1 MVRLPK
7 PQTAKKKDSLD
18 SRTACIWP
26 NEQKTQGSATADR
39 ALRSFWRVA
48 FTALA
53 DFSLD

>member
-1 MVRLPK
+1 MMRLPK
-7 PQTAKKKDSLD
+7 PQTAQKKDSLD